1 MITLVRTAVDRVS
14 RSPLRGE
21 VVIATKFG
29 FAFDE
34 CGKQVGLSSRPEHI
48 KQVADASL
56 QRLRVDAID
65 LFYQHRV
72 NPDVPIEDVV
82 GSGARAD
89 RELILDGRCEDGP
102 QKRHQKPQGAR

>member
-1 MITLVRTAVDRVS
+1 
-14 RSPLRGE
+14 
-21 VVIATKFG
+21 
-29 FAFDE
+29 
-34 CGKQVGLSSRPEHI
+34 LSSRPEHI

-72 NPDVPIEDVV
+72 NPDIPIEDVV

-89 RELILDGRCEDGP
+89 RQLILDGRCEDDRRSATRSRRVPGEST
-102 QKRHQKPQGAR
+102 RDRSGGGARDPLRP